1 MGVTESG
8 TLHHTCFVVHDVDK
22 TAAALEQSLGI
33 GPWLIFDVEP
43 HATTVRGQ
51 DVPFT
56 FRVAIAAIGDSN
68 YELLAPLTG
77 ESLYVEH
84 LATKGEG
91 FHHTCIAYSS
101 AEALQAAKA
110 ELLGQG
116 RDLIQG
122 GRVGERGEFCY
133 FEIAELGSILEL
145 LYLEPPPPETIIP
158 A

>member
-1 MGVTESG
+1 MGITESG

-22 TAAALEQSLGI
+22 TAAALEQSPGI
-33 GPWLIFDVEP
+33 GPWAIFDVEP

-51 DVPFT
+51 DVPYT
-56 FRVAIAAIGDSN
+56 FRVAIAAVGDSH
-68 YELLAPLTG
+68 YELLAPVSG

-101 AEALQAAKA
+101 AEALRAAKA

-116 RDLIQG
+116 RDVIQG
-122 GRVGERGEFCY
+122 GRVGEHGEFCY
-133 FEIAELGSILEL
+133 FDLAETGSILEL
-145 LYLEPPPPETIIP
+145 LYLEPPPETVSP